1 MFIFLLKVLHEL
13 DRRNNSFQQQMESIV
28 RERQELSEV
37 RNCAD
42 LSSHL
47 LKCQDFNRLM
57 CNLH

>member
-13 DRRNNSFQQQMESIV
+13 DRRNNSFQQQMESIM

-42 LSSHL
+42 LFSHL
-47 LKCQDFNRLM
+47 LKCQDFNCLM